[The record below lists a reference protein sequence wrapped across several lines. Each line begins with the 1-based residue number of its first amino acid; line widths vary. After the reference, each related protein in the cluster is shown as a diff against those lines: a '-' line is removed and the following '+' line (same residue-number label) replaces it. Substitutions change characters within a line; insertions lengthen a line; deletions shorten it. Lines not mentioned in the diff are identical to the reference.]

1 MAAHQPEVK
10 RRIDEIHSN
19 SKIAR
24 RAMELE
30 NEVKYL
36 NLVEFVSYALYQL
49 NGSRQFSR
57 STFLVCSS
65 RLEYTQFRNQMLLRR
80 RE

>member
-65 RLEYTQFRNQMLLRR
+65 RLECTQFQNQML
-80 RE
+80 